1 MDEVNLSNLVKESE
15 VNALLH
21 TVVDTNSGIRY
32 AVFTKLQPNE
42 IWCVNATDGVE
53 LWQGEYDKKALF
65 SLTNLVSLNSIKD
78 LLMFIRSEY
87 MNTLNISKVNDKLV
101 LYIGKDPSTVT
112 FDLTQATDTKN
123 AGLKYILF
131 HLADR
136 VTSLESELNEA
147 KRKLSINEKD
157 RTTLLAPVKPSS
169 TSSSISN
176 FNTSSPKKRVARV
189 CPKVGMSI
197 LNPLSRKRK
206 PPSGIDFGE

>member
-1 MDEVNLSNLVKESE
+1 MVKESE
-15 VNALLH
+15 VNALLR

-32 AVFTKLQPNE
+32 VVFTRLQQTD
-42 IWCVNATDGVE
+42 IWCVSATDGIE
-53 LWQGEYDKKALF
+53 IWQGEYNKEALL
-65 SLTNLVSLNSIKD
+65 SLTNLIGLKSIKD

-112 FDLTQATDTKN
+112 FDLTQETDN
-123 AGLKYILF
+123 SSLKYILF

-136 VTSLESELNEA
+136 VTSLESKVNES
-147 KRKLSINEKD
+147 KKKLPVSEKD
-157 RTTLLAPVKPSS
+157 QTSSSSAKALSTT
-169 TSSSISN
+169 SSISN
-176 FNTSSPKKRVARV
+176 FNSSSSPKKRVARV

-206 PPSGIDFGE
+206 PPSGIEFGE